1 MIVFLVVTVVTLF
14 VIGSCTT
21 INLSPKLMIN
31 KSTYN
36 KFPELSDGLEWG
48 KFKMQRISEISN
60 VNIRYFPV
68 NNFFIVNNYTSSE
81 DFNPIKIDSLGD
93 TVFQLHLTRKD
104 DFNFVDQ
111 INCFIIGANGIF
123 DFSADK
129 PTAVPFSNVLNKDNT
144 LTSEKW
150 IQTFEEHYEQ
160 ADIVLYGWIT
170 DLQMAQCVYF
180 QSAGK
185 WTKLY
190 TFLNSGPN
198 FISTQGSKIK
208 CKIKRK
214 EIPEKVYEVHF
225 LKDVAKQNYSNE
237 HRYTDYYIT
246 PFNTNQTFF
255 PDQLLTYKKTGT
267 IKMLAFSKETS
278 TSDGYMNPGIPTL
291 FYGTAFY
298 EMNFDGAILN
308 FKNNA
313 LKSNGFG
320 EKVETDMF
328 VFSLPEN
335 FLNKSEVSF
344 LAYDYGINVNENGKK
359 GIYVIRRKD
368 K

>member
-1 MIVFLVVTVVTLF
+1 MLVFIVLSIVILF

-21 INLSPKLMIN
+21 FNLSPKLMIN

-36 KFPELSDGLEWG
+36 KFPELSDGLAWG

-68 NNFFIVNNYTSSE
+68 NNFFIINNYTSLE
-81 DFNPIKIDSLGD
+81 HFNPIKIDSLGD
-93 TVFQLHLTRKD
+93 TVFQLHLNKKD
-104 DFNFVDQ
+104 DFHFIDQ
-111 INCFIIGANGIF
+111 INCFIIGANEIY

-129 PTAVPFSNVLNKDNT
+129 PTAVTFSKVLNKDNT

-150 IQTFEEHYEQ
+150 IQTFEEQYKQ
-160 ADIVLYGWIT
+160 ADIVLYGWVT

-180 QSAGK
+180 QTDGN

-190 TFLNSGPN
+190 TFSNSGPN
-198 FISTQGSKIK
+198 FIYSEGSKIK

-214 EIPEKVYEVHF
+214 EIPEKIHEVHF
-225 LKDVAKQNYSNE
+225 LKDVAKQTYSNE
-237 HRYTDYYIT
+237 HRYTDDYIT
-246 PFNTNQTFF
+246 PYNTAQTFF
-255 PDQLLTYKKTGT
+255 PDQKFTYKKTGI

-278 TSDGYMNPGIPTL
+278 TSDGYNIGIPTL

-298 EMNFDGAILN
+298 EMNFDGDILN

-320 EKVETDMF
+320 EKVETDML

-344 LAYDYGINVNENGKK
+344 LAYDYGINVHENGKK
-359 GIYVIRRKD
+359 GIYVIRRIGN
-368 K
+368 